1 MSSFGST
8 AMAGYTIAIRL
19 VIFALLPAWGLSNAA
34 ATLVGQSLG
43 AHDPERAEQSAWTA
57 AWYNVAFLG
66 AMGVIFFLTAPWIVA
81 AFTSDAGVAKVA
93 IFGLRTIAAGFPCFA
108 FGMTFTQA
116 FNGAGDTVTPTWIN
130 IGVFWMFEVPLAWVL
145 DEHTPLGLNGIFVSV
160 LAAYTLLAA
169 VSAVLFRRGRW
180 KVKKV

>member
-1 MSSFGST
+1 M
-8 AMAGYTIAIRL
+8 
-19 VIFALLPAWGLSNAA
+19 FA
-34 ATLVGQSLG
+34 
-43 AHDPERAEQSAWTA
+43 PENPPR
-57 AWYNVAFLG
+57 VA
-66 AMGVIFFLTAPWIVA
+66 
-81 AFTSDAGVAKVA
+81 SKVA

-145 DEHTPLGLNGIFVSV
+145 AEHTPLGLNGIFVSV